1 MYSFHVTLLRLWGA
15 KKTVDLC
22 KSKAWK
28 SWVEIADE
36 GRYFSIDPLFDA
48 RGQNLILV
56 LGLIL
61 LSPPQN
67 LTGLPYSSISGLE
80 GTQRHWVSDKVSS
93 ESLFSL
99 YKDNFLGSPPRF
111 KTGHIQI
118 AQCNTREKQ
127 LVVWFL
133 DSWLQ
138 QISADTF
145 TGTQVSLDLSGL
157 EDKWW
162 MKYSSGGLLLT
173 VIRKPECSSTWTI
186 LCWSLSVLMYPCSN
200 TWLIQINWGCSYTI
214 DASLSVKKGKFNC
227 LPAGKMCQKNFF
239 ILCLLNFLLHT
250 AGLI

>member
-118 AQCNTREKQ
+118 AQCNTHKTARGLISRLLAAADLCWHIYWHTSESGPF
-127 LVVWFL
+127 W
-133 DSWLQ
+133 SWRQ
-138 QISADTF
+138 MMNEIF
-145 TGTQVSLDLSGL
+145 
-157 EDKWW
+157 EWW
-162 MKYSSGGLLLT
+162 
-173 VIRKPECSSTWTI
+173 SSTD
-186 LCWSLSVLMYPCSN
+186 CY
-200 TWLIQINWGCSYTI
+200 
-214 DASLSVKKGKFNC
+214 
-227 LPAGKMCQKNFF
+227 
-239 ILCLLNFLLHT
+239 
-250 AGLI
+250 